1 MSKHSAGLD
10 FAQWV
15 PGFDFLQQ
23 AAQAHAQ
30 APQAQ
35 MPGGSPAWAQW
46 LAPTLDPQEAARRIQ
61 ELKTVL
67 FWLEQNATALRATI
81 QALEVQQLTCQTL
94 QDMQTHWMSQAAWA
108 QTAAP
113 ETAAASAADATA
125 AKASGDADASAAAGA
140 ASSADAWQ
148 GAAAQAGQWWGS
160 LLHTFGQIAQQA
172 QQEVAQRQAAFVQ
185 AQGQDPQR
193 PDMGSVPVDG
203 AAAASSATTSIA
215 KPQAPRRAK
224 LSANA
229 RTRSNRTASAPRA
242 ASAQGSKRPAAT
254 TKQRTDRVSTSA
266 SATAKPTGAKPTRS
280 QSKAA
285 SSKTASAGAPSAT
298 PTAAPRT
305 TKSATRKRV

>member
-1 MSKHSAGLD
+1 MPI
-10 FAQWV
+10 QV
-15 PGFDFLQQ
+15 PVQ
-23 AAQAHAQ
+23 A
-30 APQAQ
+30 
-35 MPGGSPAWAQW
+35 M
-46 LAPTLDPQEAARRIQ
+46 
-61 ELKTVL
+61 LK
-67 FWLEQNATALRATI
+67 
-81 QALEVQQLTCQTL
+81 QTL
-94 QDMQTHWMSQAAWA
+94 TRSLALARPHRPALGKMPPHRPDNGGAVCCTL
-108 QTAAP
+108 
-113 ETAAASAADATA
+113 
-125 AKASGDADASAAAGA
+125 SGKLPNRPSKKWRSGK
-140 ASSADAWQ
+140 
-148 GAAAQAGQWWGS
+148 
-160 LLHTFGQIAQQA
+160 L
-172 QQEVAQRQAAFVQ
+172 RFVQ